1 MWLNRVKNFFLDLF
15 FPKKCLGCGQPD
27 TYLCRDCFTRLVTR
41 QDKIEFSP
49 NNTCFF
55 CGKIT
60 WQGKICINCAKENG
74 LDRLIAAT
82 EYKNPLIREII
93 KAFKYH
99 YAKELASPLSKLLIK
114 SLEANSTISL
124 EVAEGDRSTIIVPV
138 PLYKY
143 RLHYRG
149 FNQAELLAKEVAD
162 YFNLP
167 IEHNILKRRIFTTPQ
182 AKIKDTEKRRT
193 NLKEVFEIGPE
204 YSIRGTCPELV
215 EGKTIILIDDV
226 CTTGATL
233 VEAAKILKESG
244 AKEVWGLV
252 VAKG

>member
-1 MWLNRVKNFFLDLF
+1 MWLDKVKRFLLDLF
-15 FPKKCLGCGQPD
+15 FPKKCLGCGHPD
-27 TYLCRDCFTRLVTR
+27 TYLCRDCFN
-41 QDKIEFSP
+41 KIQIIE

-82 EYKNPLIREII
+82 EYKNPLVRDLI

-99 YAKELASPLSKLLIK
+99 YAKELSSLLSKLLIRT
-114 SLEANSTISL
+114 LESNSTISTN
-124 EVAEGDRSTIIVPV
+124 STIIIPV

-167 IEHNILKRRIFTTPQ
+167 IEHNILKRRVFTTPQ
-182 AKIKDTEKRRT
+182 AKIKDTEKRRA

-204 YSIRGTCPELV
+204 SSLKGTCPELV

-233 VEAAKILKESG
+233 VEAAKILKKSG